1 LELVFSLNSK
11 PCFFFIYIYIYIY
24 IYIIYI
30 YIYIYIY
37 IIYKKTKIKNIKLS
51 FQNAKTIFPSLCGL
65 LHLVHA
71 QSTVLLHSPCTHG
84 HHSHAGVDLESTV
97 LLHSPRTHHHSRA
110 GLDLEDGFGG
120 RFAEARAH
128 DLQRRRAH
136 DLQRLGHTICR
147 GGHMVLHRRRAHGRR
162 KWFDLFLLSQA
173 Q

>member
-1 LELVFSLNSK
+1 M
-11 PCFFFIYIYIYIY
+11 
-24 IYIIYI
+24 
-30 YIYIYIY
+30 
-37 IIYKKTKIKNIKLS
+37 KNIHFKMQRHS
-51 FQNAKTIFPSLCGL
+51 PRTRPAPCSSRTHSPQYCST
-65 LHLVHA
+65 VHA
-71 QSTVLLHSPCTHG
+71 LTTTRVPQCTGLDLESTVLLHSPRTH
-84 HHSHAGVDLESTV
+84 HHSQAGLDLESTV

-120 RFAEARAH
+120 QGEGGWRAH

-147 GGHMVLHRRRAHGRR
+147 GGGHTICRGGGHTVLHRRRAHGRR